1 MFILS
6 GNSALSSLRA
16 PETLH
21 NDVLLSDIPL
31 VDKIRIW
38 KKVPF
43 KYVFAPVA
51 ICFSHSVELY
61 PFFFSITNFSLFYS
75 KLNLTPLRATVGY
88 VRSNECSSFEL
99 ELDFSLD
106 LIKKYSSQTD
116 MNKASSLHIRD
127 NGFELVA
134 FISACCALI

>member
-1 MFILS
+1 MFFTFR
-6 GNSALSSLRA
+6 G
-16 PETLH
+16 TL
-21 NDVLLSDIPL
+21 
-31 VDKIRIW
+31 
-38 KKVPF
+38 
-43 KYVFAPVA
+43 
-51 ICFSHSVELY
+51 
-61 PFFFSITNFSLFYS
+61 PFFLFHNEFFSFYS

-88 VRSNECSSFEL
+88 VRSNECSSLEL
-99 ELDFSLD
+99 EFDFSLD